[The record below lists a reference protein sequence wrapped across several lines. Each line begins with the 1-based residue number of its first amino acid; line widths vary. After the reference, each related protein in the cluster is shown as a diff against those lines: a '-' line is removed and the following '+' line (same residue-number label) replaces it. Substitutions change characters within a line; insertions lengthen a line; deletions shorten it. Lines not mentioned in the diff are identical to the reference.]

1 MTQITHHGVDVSSL
15 QPHHVPTT
23 NYRLGAQF
31 TRFPGTETA
40 PLRQSIAT
48 ALEQGYTSITLNNFS
63 FESRDTDVVELR
75 AAARDIASSGSE
87 LLLGLGSA
95 GPFREVRT
103 ARTEL
108 AATLAAGLDLDC
120 TEYFLHTRTERATVR
135 HGARTLDHPSQLSQ
149 ILHTLGSLHPVAAA
163 AGARLNLKT
172 HEDLSSV
179 EVKQVIDRLDPEVF
193 GIGLDVA
200 NLVVRGEDPVT
211 ATQTLAPQVRST
223 HLEDLVLFPID
234 TGYRRRLCL
243 IGQGVLPWDE
253 ILGLLW
259 AQGVRTFTIEQHRG
273 RFDIPVH
280 NRSWFE
286 NEPHLSP
293 DDLGQLARMAQ
304 ATTALVEGGRIPE
317 LERWNDD
324 PNATE
329 RAEQFAASAAYL
341 RQALQNLSKTPV
353 DDSTQSGR

>member
-1 MTQITHHGVDVSSL
+1 MTQITHHGVDASSI
-15 QPHHVPTT
+15 QPHRAPTT
-23 NYRLGAQF
+23 SYRIGAQF
-31 TRFPGTETA
+31 TRFPGTETT
-40 PLRQSIAT
+40 PLRQGIAT
-48 ALEQGYTSITLNNFS
+48 ALEQGYTSITLNNFAL
-63 FESRDTDVVELR
+63 ESRDTDVVELR
-75 AAARDIASSGSE
+75 GAARDIASSGSE

-95 GPFREVRT
+95 GPVQEART
-103 ARTEL
+103 ARAEL
-108 AATLAAGLDLDC
+108 AATLAAGLDLGC
-120 TEYFLHTRTERATVR
+120 TEYFLHTRTERTTVR
-135 HGARTLDHPSQLSQ
+135 HGERTLDHPAQLSQ

-172 HEDLSSV
+172 HEDLSSA

-200 NLVVRGEDPVT
+200 NLVVRGEDPVKVT
-211 ATQTLAPQVRST
+211 RALAPQVRST

-234 TGYRRRLCL
+234 TGYRRRLCP

-253 ILGLLW
+253 ILGSLW

-273 RFDIPVH
+273 RFDTPVH
-280 NRSWFE
+280 NRAWFE
-286 NEPHLSP
+286 NEPHLHP
-293 DDLGQLARMAQ
+293 DDLGQLARMAR
-304 ATTALVEGGRIPE
+304 ATTALVEGGQIPE

-324 PNATE
+324 PSATE

-341 RQALQNLSKTPV
+341 RRALQNLSSTTV